1 MRKLY
6 FLLSL
11 LFPIATMMTSSQ
23 VQAQTDA
30 EYEAALAAIQD
41 GGKYY
46 ITTEYDGYKF
56 YLAADGNL
64 TGWSEEAEITDYQLF
79 TFTKAPGE
87 FKPYG
92 FKVFGTT
99 YFSNP
104 NSSSSLDDTSL
115 HTNGDGREPWEV
127 QIFFLGENGKF
138 AVRATACAATT
149 STSGWNWCGSSFW
162 TVHDGPSAGY
172 DLNPQ
177 YIWQLEVPTQA
188 QETLR
193 VLTGLMDKYGDYV
206 GDDDGFAMNMMEEGG
221 EAEFGQ
227 FRDWETYHKFQE
239 LMNLIDSYAS
249 DKVSAGGC
257 TLDEANAIAAEAD
270 SLFDVVLASEQ
281 PYVLPNGD
289 GYYRIISP
297 LRYISDASESGY
309 VDKAFI
315 ASYLGSSNNMGA
327 YATIQRDHANFLW
340 KLEQHG
346 DSISIE
352 NAGMENYISLGC
364 TNRVTLTQDPEDASH
379 VVFDYA
385 GDDYVDADDG
395 NGDTKDLFYIRLASK
410 KSGKRGGSNY
420 IHQLDHNKGNDT
432 GRDMVV
438 SFWVGTYD
446 KGSLD
451 NASDRGT
458 SEWYLEYVEDSEAE
472 EIIANFATLREHD
485 LLVEKNN
492 LLRAQV
498 AQVLETAKELRMITS
513 ASQMTSP
520 FSCDNFGYTDG
531 QTLASGALIDGNKE
545 TFWHS
550 DYKGNTPEGVKHYI
564 QLSNMKDMVGNCIF
578 YICDRNTTS
587 GNWPSEIALYGSDD
601 PDGDTETWNE
611 IVVFSDL
618 ATGALVEN
626 TIPFFVETPYRF
638 IRIVCTSNNFW
649 HAAEIQITLT
659 EPRASSQYVML
670 GEVATNLD
678 DLYNEN
684 VDTDNANITE
694 EMYQALLA
702 AYEAFMNEMVDPVE
716 LRSAVDAYANLTTS
730 VVEGT
735 NPGEYADTQM
745 AEDYDALLAEVEAYD
760 KGGRYSNAQNHKY
773 AVMLK
778 AMAKS
783 VLGGANTIQTDK
795 WYRITAPTEE
805 MYDAFGFSKEGVD
818 KANDLI
824 EDQWNVYGTIVAPA
838 TLLTDSVYQQTEEG
852 EDVLVAQKH
861 LEGVVKDDVRE
872 DTRVYFLA
880 EDEIEDEDVSLFRFV
895 EKEGQ
900 DADYAALLKD
910 TKENM
915 EMAID
920 MNTIFVRG
928 DKLITD
934 GSQFSSNA
942 SCLNNDGSAL
952 TSNCLLDGNT
962 STYWHTDYQQK
973 ILEIPYLQVALN
985 EPISGLVQVEIGR
998 RSGASNGHVVRM
1010 YAQGSTDAQ
1019 NWTNIGYVETPYS
1032 GNTSEIVSSQPIDL
1046 GGTYSHLRFILT
1058 YRYGTDGGG
1067 NTEFDPFAEVN
1078 GAADWNKKWSYFH
1091 CSEFQIYPLTPKT
1104 PMSDDVLAVQ
1114 QALVAANKIV
1124 FNDVT
1129 AEDVAAA
1136 GQVYNAYKDA
1146 FNAEA
1151 GMTVLPA
1158 SKEEADPV
1166 YAIQNKATGL
1176 FIYAYG
1182 GKTNDV
1188 FMWTIPTLFSWSA
1201 PGYRRSMLLGK
1212 NFNGDNCTYLHVGES
1227 NRRLCTWDSSEARS
1241 NSGLYIAEADVEYEA
1256 PESFTFYRDAVLGR
1270 IHGKTNAVTVSY
1282 EAKDDAEAYT
1292 CLGRYYDIEGTS
1304 FLALKA
1310 YEGTIPAGQP
1320 SLYIYGDTAMYD
1332 SSNDPEPV
1340 LYTMPGTPDFVTE
1353 ETTVNGLISCVKN
1366 HTLLPREIYFSGNK
1380 PVCVGTTGY
1389 FLRAGGVVVDLD
1401 NTPRIEDDSEA
1412 DYLLALGEAG
1422 DKADGIENIPATLE
1436 KVSQPGNVYS
1446 MDGKLLMTGAT
1457 LNNLKALGR
1466 GMYILNGVKVVV
1478 K

>member
-1 MRKLY
+1 
-6 FLLSL
+6 
-11 LFPIATMMTSSQ
+11 MMTSSQ

-56 YLAADGNL
+56 YLTADGNL
-64 TGWSEEAEITDYQLF
+64 TGGDASEQQLF

-104 NSSSSLDDTSL
+104 NSSSNLDDTFL

-172 DLNPQ
+172 DQNPQ

-188 QETLR
+188 QEVLR
-193 VLTGLMDKYGDYV
+193 VFNGLMDKYGDYV
-206 GDDDGFAMNMMEEGG
+206 SDDDGFAMNMMEEGG

-498 AQVLETAKELRMITS
+498 AQALVTAKESKMITS

-520 FSCDNFGYTDG
+520 FSCDNFGYEDG

-564 QLSNMKDMVGNCIF
+564 QLSNMKDMVGDCIF

-678 DLYNEN
+678 DLLLK
-684 VDTDNANITE
+684 VRTPANMLTLKW
-694 EMYQALLA
+694 QKTTTPSWLK
-702 AYEAFMNEMVDPVE
+702 
-716 LRSAVDAYANLTTS
+716 LRLTIRVVAIAMPRTTS
-730 VVEGT
+730 
-735 NPGEYADTQM
+735 
-745 AEDYDALLAEVEAYD
+745 
-760 KGGRYSNAQNHKY
+760 
-773 AVMLK
+773 ML
-778 AMAKS
+778 
-783 VLGGANTIQTDK
+783 
-795 WYRITAPTEE
+795 
-805 MYDAFGFSKEGVD
+805 
-818 KANDLI
+818 
-824 EDQWNVYGTIVAPA
+824 
-838 TLLTDSVYQQTEEG
+838 
-852 EDVLVAQKH
+852 
-861 LEGVVKDDVRE
+861 
-872 DTRVYFLA
+872 
-880 EDEIEDEDVSLFRFV
+880 
-895 EKEGQ
+895 
-900 DADYAALLKD
+900 
-910 TKENM
+910 
-915 EMAID
+915 
-920 MNTIFVRG
+920 
-928 DKLITD
+928 
-934 GSQFSSNA
+934 
-942 SCLNNDGSAL
+942 
-952 TSNCLLDGNT
+952 
-962 STYWHTDYQQK
+962 
-973 ILEIPYLQVALN
+973 
-985 EPISGLVQVEIGR
+985 
-998 RSGASNGHVVRM
+998 
-1010 YAQGSTDAQ
+1010 
-1019 NWTNIGYVETPYS
+1019 
-1032 GNTSEIVSSQPIDL
+1032 
-1046 GGTYSHLRFILT
+1046 
-1058 YRYGTDGGG
+1058 
-1067 NTEFDPFAEVN
+1067 
-1078 GAADWNKKWSYFH
+1078 
-1091 CSEFQIYPLTPKT
+1091 
-1104 PMSDDVLAVQ
+1104 
-1114 QALVAANKIV
+1114 
-1124 FNDVT
+1124 
-1129 AEDVAAA
+1129 
-1136 GQVYNAYKDA
+1136 
-1146 FNAEA
+1146 
-1151 GMTVLPA
+1151 
-1158 SKEEADPV
+1158 
-1166 YAIQNKATGL
+1166 
-1176 FIYAYG
+1176 
-1182 GKTNDV
+1182 
-1188 FMWTIPTLFSWSA
+1188 
-1201 PGYRRSMLLGK
+1201 
-1212 NFNGDNCTYLHVGES
+1212 
-1227 NRRLCTWDSSEARS
+1227 
-1241 NSGLYIAEADVEYEA
+1241 
-1256 PESFTFYRDAVLGR
+1256 
-1270 IHGKTNAVTVSY
+1270 
-1282 EAKDDAEAYT
+1282 
-1292 CLGRYYDIEGTS
+1292 
-1304 FLALKA
+1304 
-1310 YEGTIPAGQP
+1310 
-1320 SLYIYGDTAMYD
+1320 
-1332 SSNDPEPV
+1332 
-1340 LYTMPGTPDFVTE
+1340 
-1353 ETTVNGLISCVKN
+1353 
-1366 HTLLPREIYFSGNK
+1366 
-1380 PVCVGTTGY
+1380 
-1389 FLRAGGVVVDLD
+1389 
-1401 NTPRIEDDSEA
+1401 
-1412 DYLLALGEAG
+1412 
-1422 DKADGIENIPATLE
+1422 
-1436 KVSQPGNVYS
+1436 
-1446 MDGKLLMTGAT
+1446 
-1457 LNNLKALGR
+1457 
-1466 GMYILNGVKVVV
+1466 
-1478 K
+1478 